1 MNPNMT
7 FAFIGGP
14 LVAMQIMKLYQKEG
28 KGNYLHIPILSGRG
42 GGEPFIVTHFP
53 KNVIITVYALL
64 STCLKNV
71 TVDFSTT

>member
-28 KGNYLHIPILSGRG
+28 KGNYLHIPILSERVG
-42 GGEPFIVTHFP
+42 GGSS
-53 KNVIITVYALL
+53 LL
-64 STCLKNV
+64 HT
-71 TVDFSTT
+71 FSKIKK